1 MDSCA
6 LDSPSL
12 QIRLYCVAT
21 HRGTEQSLDNQG
33 DKEHSGDGDEL
44 VDILGAEAVHVLG
57 NVRGVGSYMDWR
69 TSCPLLMI
77 VFLF

>member
-1 MDSCA
+1 MDSPS
-6 LDSPSL
+6 SPSL

-21 HRGTEQSLDNQG
+21 HGAMEQRLDILG

-44 VDILGAEAVHVLG
+44 VDVLGAEAVHVLG
-57 NVRGVGSYMDWR
+57 NVHGVASYLDWR

-77 VFLF
+77 VFLC